1 LGYETP
7 NTVYETAAGGGAMI
21 VDKFGKGANL
31 PVALRST
38 GMPSDDEPIEMQ
50 AIPNPKTRGSAV
62 QLRVKSSAT

>member
-1 LGYETP
+1 PTWSPLLPE
-7 NTVYETAAGGGAMI
+7 
-21 VDKFGKGANL
+21 FGKLLFAESKGANL

-38 GMPSDDEPIEMQ
+38 GMPSDEEPIEMQ

>member
-1 LGYETP
+1 
-7 NTVYETAAGGGAMI
+7 MI

-38 GMPSDDEPIEMQ
+38 GMPSDEEPIEMQ
-50 AIPNPKTRGSAV
+50 AIPNPKTRGRAV